1 MFSSRIPS
9 ELEDSMTLFSAG
21 LDYTSRNEGSN
32 WTHKG
37 GSPSSPGRTAGD
49 ICWGLWDLYW
59 KPLRELDI
67 SDHREQD
74 KQLKNDENWE
84 ENETLEGRIVPK
96 ILVHVL
102 VQRVGGVGARV
113 RPLLVRVACQ
123 SGGWPLS
130 LIKHAA
136 SEIGREHCAVR

>member
-1 MFSSRIPS
+1 MR
-9 ELEDSMTLFSAG
+9 G
-21 LDYTSRNEGSN
+21 LIGRTKEAP
-32 WTHKG
+32 
-37 GSPSSPGRTAGD
+37 PSSPRRTAGD

-96 ILVHVL
+96 IPVHVK

-113 RPLLVRVACQ
+113 RPLPCPSRV
-123 SGGWPLS
+123 P
-130 LIKHAA
+130 K
-136 SEIGREHCAVR
+136 

>member
-9 ELEDSMTLFSAG
+9 EFEDSMTLYSAS
-21 LDYTSRNEGSN
+21 LDYTNRNERSN

-37 GSPSSPGRTAGD
+37 GSPSSRGRTAGD

-84 ENETLEGRIVPK
+84 ENETLEGQIVPK
-96 ILVHVL
+96 ILVHVR
-102 VQRVGGVGARV
+102 VRRVGGACV
-113 RPLLVRVACQ
+113 RPLPCPGRV
-123 SGGWPLS
+123 P
-130 LIKHAA
+130 K
-136 SEIGREHCAVR
+136 